1 MTFLSILILSAASV
15 TAKKT
20 GVTSKTSA
28 FDLYASETPQEIQK
42 RYPEYSVLV
51 EDLVLTNKRMIEYK
65 DLMGKIAFNR

>member
-1 MTFLSILILSAASV
+1 MRRKPECNNSGFFVSYSIFFI
-15 TAKKT
+15 KKNN
-20 GVTSKTSA
+20 KK
-28 FDLYASETPQEIQK
+28 SETPQEIQK